1 MSGEALN
8 RIMAQAAEA
17 EALQQ
22 EMEDAFAAFL
32 SDCHYPVGKNG
43 EVMQSTYF
51 VTHVAY
57 HMVRCG
63 WRPSAAPVIKKRKV
77 DAPGVVEDAVEWVDV
92 NAPDDPLAGVEQ
104 MTFAQIS
111 ALPEY
116 LRRKAIRRLG
126 GTVDVDDDLPQMA
139 EPAWQVTPNIS
150 YSTEQP
156 SGEDFTKTNGAAQ

>member
-1 MSGEALN
+1 MSSDALS
-8 RIMAQAAEA
+8 RIMQGAAEA

-22 EMEDAFAAFL
+22 EMEGAFGEFL
-32 SDCHYPVGKNG
+32 TDCHYPVGKNG

-63 WRPSAAPVIKKRKV
+63 WRKAADPVIKKRKV

-92 NAPDDPLAGVEQ
+92 NAPDDPLEGVEG

-126 GTVDVDDDLPQMA
+126 GAVDVDDDLPQMA

-150 YSTEQP
+150 YSSEQP
-156 SGEDFTKTNGAAQ
+156 SGDEFLKTNGVAQ